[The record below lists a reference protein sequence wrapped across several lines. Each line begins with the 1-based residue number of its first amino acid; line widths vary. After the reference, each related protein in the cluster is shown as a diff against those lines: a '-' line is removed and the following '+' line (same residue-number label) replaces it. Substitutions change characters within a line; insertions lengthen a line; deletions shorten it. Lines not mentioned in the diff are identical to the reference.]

1 MAKLGPQPRPSRRK
15 PEKKGASSVHGRQ
28 GRAQLDN
35 PPRSSRAQEGAFT
48 SDAPARN
55 AQSTRAKRSAERRA
69 TILAAALEEFSARGF
84 AATRLDDVAR
94 RADVA
99 KGTIYL
105 HFADKETLFQE
116 LLRTELGPVVDAV
129 TRVSHADIRLR
140 QSAEQLI
147 EVFAREIFET
157 RRKDVIRLV
166 ITEGTRFPVL
176 AEFYYHEVIARVME
190 TIRSMLR
197 RAVER
202 GELKSDALVRFP
214 QLLGA
219 PGIVAIIWSGL
230 FDRFEPIDIRALLR
244 AHFDVLF
251 NSEGSP

>member
-1 MAKLGPQPRPSRRK
+1 
-15 PEKKGASSVHGRQ
+15 
-28 GRAQLDN
+28 
-35 PPRSSRAQEGAFT
+35 
-48 SDAPARN
+48 
-55 AQSTRAKRSAERRA
+55 
-69 TILAAALEEFSARGF
+69 
-84 AATRLDDVAR
+84 
-94 RADVA
+94 
-99 KGTIYL
+99 
-105 HFADKETLFQE
+105 
-116 LLRTELGPVVDAV
+116 
-129 TRVSHADIRLR
+129 
-140 QSAEQLI
+140 LI

-176 AEFYYHEVIARVME
+176 AEFYYHGVIARVME

-230 FDRFEPIDIRALLR
+230 FDRFEPLDIRALLR

-251 NSEGSP
+251 NNGSGS